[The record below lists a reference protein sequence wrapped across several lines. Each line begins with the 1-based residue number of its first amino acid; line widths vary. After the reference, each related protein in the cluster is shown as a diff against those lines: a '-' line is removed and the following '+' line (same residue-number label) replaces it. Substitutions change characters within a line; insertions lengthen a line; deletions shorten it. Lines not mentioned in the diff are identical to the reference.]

1 MSSKREERAIDAL
14 LVSQLRSNREC
25 VESLPELTEIEKEA
39 LNSLGDDFVDRLLA
53 GEVRASVPAEM
64 DDQEEIVCGPAFG
77 MNRAKDLDES
87 TRQELDRKRQEIIDR
102 IRQIENEGGNNAGN
116 DQ

>member
-1 MSSKREERAIDAL
+1 MNSKREERAIDAL

-25 VESLPELTEIEKEA
+25 IESLPELTDLEREA
-39 LNSLGDDFVDRLLA
+39 LNSLGDDFMDRLIA
-53 GEVRASVPAEM
+53 GDIKSSVPAESNCH
-64 DDQEEIVCGPAFG
+64 EEIACGPAFG
-77 MNRAKDLDES
+77 MNRAKDLDEV

-102 IRQIENEGGNNAGN
+102 IKQIESAGDNNASD